1 MSYLFFILASG
12 WHVILLFTSTIIDWL
27 VSKKIYAEKDKKK
40 SKNWLYLSLFTNFG
54 LLAIF
59 KYLDFIIN
67 SLNLLSLKFWWAPNM
82 DPYGIILP
90 VGISFYTFQTV
101 SYSIDIYREKYEP
114 YKSFLDFATYASFFP
129 QLVAGPIVRA
139 DDFKKQIDDS
149 FLSFNSKYLRIG
161 ISMIIFGLAKKLVIA
176 DNVAAH
182 VDFIFIEGQN
192 LQNSALI
199 WWGTICF
206 GIQIYCD
213 FSAYSDIAIGSALI
227 FGIKL
232 PENFNSPYLSRTP
245 QEFWRRWH
253 ITLSSWLR
261 DYLYIPLGG
270 SRNGKNR
277 MFFALMITMLLGG
290 LWHGASWNFVIWG
303 LAHGL
308 LLLIHR
314 LLASFNI
321 VKVLF
326 ELTWTRHFMIILSWF
341 TTQSLIFFTWLIF
354 RIEDFSMLGDSM
366 LTFVGWEAYFDWDEA
381 KKLLPEIHYLTIY
394 FVILF
399 SLFHFLPVITGKRN
413 RDLYANSHPII
424 WGIITGIF
432 FLSMLFLRPA
442 SSPEFIYFR
451 F

>member
-1 MSYLFFILASG
+1 M
-12 WHVILLFTSTIIDWL
+12 V
-27 VSKKIYAEKDKKK
+27 
-40 SKNWLYLSLFTNFG
+40 NR
-54 LLAIF
+54 
-59 KYLDFIIN
+59 
-67 SLNLLSLKFWWAPNM
+67 
-82 DPYGIILP
+82 
-90 VGISFYTFQTV
+90 Q
-101 SYSIDIYREKYEP
+101 
-114 YKSFLDFATYASFFP
+114 
-129 QLVAGPIVRA
+129 VRKRS
-139 DDFKKQIDDS
+139 DRCRQDHPGSQPE
-149 FLSFNSKYLRIG
+149 
-161 ISMIIFGLAKKLVIA
+161 
-176 DNVAAH
+176 AH
-182 VDFIFIEGQN
+182 PDCEGQN